1 MILRD
6 EVKNQFILKT
16 RYDDNMNKA
25 HIPILGQCTKVLKN
39 KLQTIRDKESDIK
52 NQTIGILKEIK

>member
-1 MILRD
+1 
-6 EVKNQFILKT
+6 
-16 RYDDNMNKA
+16 MNKA